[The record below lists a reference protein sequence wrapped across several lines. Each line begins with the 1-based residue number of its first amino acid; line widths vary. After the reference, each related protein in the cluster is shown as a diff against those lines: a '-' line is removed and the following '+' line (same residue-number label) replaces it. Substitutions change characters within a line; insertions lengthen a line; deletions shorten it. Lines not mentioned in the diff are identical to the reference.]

1 VFNPV
6 VVSASR
12 REEKVLEAPAAAT
25 VIGEGA
31 IAVRPALTPV
41 DHVYDAPGMH
51 VATTGLIQHEVVA
64 RGFNNIASGALLVLA
79 DNRYVHVPSLRIN
92 VYNFLPLT
100 DEDVERIELVRGPG
114 SALYGPNSSN
124 GVMHVISRSPFDAP
138 GGTITLSGGER
149 GVAHGQLRYAAA
161 LSERFALKVSGQYLR
176 GRDWPLS
183 DPQDAP
189 LDTTIERVSGEVR
202 LDWRPTGGTSLTG
215 TVGVNQAIS
224 STELTPLGGAQVVD
238 WRYSYAQLRLRSGRL
253 FGQVYLNASNS
264 GETLLLRA
272 DSTIVDKSQM
282 LVAQLQHGA
291 LLGSAVNLT
300 YGLDVQRTVPRTE
313 GTLTGRNEDDDT
325 MNEIGAYVQAEAELT
340 PAVRLV
346 VAARGDY
353 HSRLDDPVFSPRAA
367 VVFHPARD
375 HSLRL
380 TYNRA
385 FSTPTTNNLFLDL
398 VGDVL
403 PTPVPL
409 PVRLV
414 GVPETGFSFR
424 RDCDSGLC
432 MRSPYTPPAGG
443 GPGTYL
449 PLDVTLLWPTVVL
462 LAESQGIDLSQVPPP
477 TSADIRT
484 VLARLNIG
492 TGAFEPVTDATD
504 LPPLKPTIDNAIEV
518 GYRGTFGNRVTF
530 GIDAYRGWKTDFVG
544 GEQVETPSAFFHEE
558 DLRDYLIAAGAS
570 ATDAALF
577 AAAVA
582 QIPAG
587 TVTPQEARDPWDILV
602 TYRNFGDIT
611 FWGAEV
617 ELGAILTD
625 WLAVRGNYSWVS
637 DDTFDAVDA
646 TGRPATI
653 PLNAPANRAAF
664 ALLFRSRSAGLD
676 AQVRGRWVDGFP
688 VSSGEYLGDVEAYTV
703 VDALVAYRLPFAR
716 QVMVSINALNV
727 FDHDHVEFVGAPSI
741 GRLVMGSVRAEF

>member
-1 VFNPV
+1 
-6 VVSASR
+6 
-12 REEKVLEAPAAAT
+12 
-25 VIGEGA
+25 
-31 IAVRPALTPV
+31 
-41 DHVYDAPGMH
+41 
-51 VATTGLIQHEVVA
+51 
-64 RGFNNIASGALLVLA
+64 
-79 DNRYVHVPSLRIN
+79 
-92 VYNFLPLT
+92 
-100 DEDVERIELVRGPG
+100 
-114 SALYGPNSSN
+114 
-124 GVMHVISRSPFDAP
+124 
-138 GGTITLSGGER
+138 
-149 GVAHGQLRYAAA
+149 
-161 LSERFALKVSGQYLR
+161 LKVSGQYLR

-183 DPQDAP
+183 DPRDAP
-189 LDTTIERVSGEVR
+189 LDTTVERVSGELR
-202 LDWRPTGGTSLTG
+202 LDWRPAATTSLTG

-224 STELTPLGGAQVVD
+224 STELTPLGAAQVVD
-238 WRYSYAQLRLRSGRL
+238 WRYSYAQIRLRSGRL
-253 FGQVYLNASNS
+253 FGQVYVNTSNS

-272 DSTIVDKSQM
+272 GAPIVDRSQM

-291 LLGSAVNLT
+291 LLGSAINLT
-300 YGLDVQRTVPRTE
+300 YGIDVQRTVPRTE

-325 MNEIGAYVQAEAELT
+325 MDEVGAYVQAEAELT
-340 PAVRLV
+340 PALRLV

-398 VGDVL
+398 VGDIL

-409 PVRLV
+409 AVRLV

-424 RDCDSGLC
+424 RDCDGGLC
-432 MRSPYTPPAGG
+432 MRSPYTPPAAG
-443 GPGTYL
+443 GPGAYL
-449 PLDVTLLWPTVVL
+449 PLDVTLLWPTLVVL
-462 LAESQGIDLSQVPPP
+462 AATQGIDLSQVPPP
-477 TSADIRT
+477 TSADVRT

-492 TGAFEPVTDATD
+492 TGAFEPVTGATD
-504 LPPLKPTIDNAIEV
+504 LPPLKPTIDNAIEL
-518 GYRGTFGNRVTF
+518 GYRGTFAHRVTF

-544 GEQVETPSAFFHEE
+544 GEQAETPNAFFHGE
-558 DLRDYLIAAGAS
+558 DLRDYLISVDVPPDVAAQ
-570 ATDAALF
+570 F
-577 AAAVA
+577 ADTVA
-582 QIPAG
+582 MIPAG

-602 TYRNFGDIT
+602 TYRNFGDIS

-688 VSSGEYLGDVEAYTV
+688 VSSGEYLGEVEAYTV

-716 QVMVSINALNV
+716 QVMVSVNALNV